1 MVKDYYDM
9 LLYLIWMEPSLKSMY
24 KPVYTVSWMEELLS
38 SITIAMLLFPLIK
51 PWTFDCYIIYCD
63 KAQLTDTISGHTYCN
78 NFMSAEIVSGC

>member
-9 LLYLIWMEPSLKSMY
+9 LLYLIWMEASLKSTY

-51 PWTFDCYIIYCD
+51 PWTFDRYIIYCD
-63 KAQLTDTISGHTYCN
+63 KAQLTDTISGHTYCSD
-78 NFMSAEIVSGC
+78 FMSAEIVSGC